1 MIDLEIPPFLRQIFI
16 LAIIIVSI
24 IGLKFSAPIVGPV
37 LLSVFFSILI
47 YPFLI
52 WLKNKGMSY
61 NLALTITIMGA
72 LALGIITLIFLFYT
86 LNQLIS
92 QLPSLSIDSAS
103 LLAEPANELIRTIIS
118 TIDLSNIGNIV
129 ANGFFVLFATIFL
142 IYELPALKYRLTE
155 GLGADNPFLNHLL
168 NLTSLFIKYFIIR
181 IKVNLFMAIGA
192 TIFLIILD
200 INFALLWGILTF
212 ALGFIPY
219 LGLILATIPPMLI
232 AWSQYG
238 IQGALGVIILF
249 VIINTIAENYI
260 LPRQAGKELQLSIY
274 VVFISL
280 FIWGWIL
287 GSVGILLAI
296 PLTIIA
302 VKYLESFDETH
313 WVALLM
319 KREDSKLKKRK

>member
-1 MIDLEIPPFLRQIFI
+1 MIDIEIPPFLRQIFI
-16 LAIIIVSI
+16 LAVIIVSI
-24 IGLKFSAPIVGPV
+24 IGLKFSAPIVGPI

-86 LNQLIS
+86 LNQLVS
-92 QLPSLSIDSAS
+92 QLPALSIDSAS

-118 TIDLSNIGNIV
+118 TIDLSNITNII

-142 IYELPALKYRLTE
+142 IYELPALKSRLIK

-302 VKYLESFDETH
+302 VKYLESFDETR
-313 WVALLM
+313 WIALLM